1 MKPAARFKD
10 DVDTLT
16 FLLDGP
22 VPKKVHVRLETTG
35 CVHYGIGD
43 ASGDGYG
50 AAVHIG

>member
-22 VPKKVHVRLETTG
+22 VPKKGTCKAG
-35 CVHYGIGD
+35 DYGLCSLWYWGRFR
-43 ASGDGYG
+43 
-50 AAVHIG
+50 